1 MSIGRSWWSTID
13 WMLTWTI
20 TVLRMGRGMIL
31 LGRIT
36 VLGIRW
42 ARILLGRIVCT
53 RLVTLRALPFAE
65 FWYIDFVSTAFPAF
79 LGLLVWPRQGK
90 FPI

>member
-1 MSIGRSWWSTID
+1 
-13 WMLTWTI
+13 MLTWT
-20 TVLRMGRGMIL
+20 
-31 LGRIT
+31 IT

-53 RLVTLRALPFAE
+53 RLVTLRALPLAE

-79 LGLLVWPRQGK
+79 LRLLVRPRQGK